1 MEKKIYLSPA
11 IRIKSMV
18 SESIMAASDP
28 TSVEGGTSDE
38 VITDGYA
45 DSKKGGYNLWD
56 DNFE

>member
-18 SESIMAASDP
+18 SESIMAASAP
-28 TSVEGGTSDE
+28 KSVEGGTSDE

-56 DNFE
+56 DDFE